1 MNKQADMLF
10 RFIQRLTPNNP
21 KATVKVFIYDG
32 SVDYI
37 GDMDIESKDQDM
49 YIKIPSP
56 LDQFIEKI
64 VDDNLDKVYEKQ
76 QSDDTGFFVVT
87 LTIIPDERKFIIDA
101 DAQYYDTQGSETEY
115 DLEDEKP
122 EWFEIVG
129 EYFDSIGNVKSV
141 YATYEGGGDNGY
153 INSKAETNN
162 GNEVELTDDIEKIL
176 YRMLLNNYSG
186 WEINEGSQGSFY
198 ITRETVIIEHEWNVE
213 KTRDMYLDIQIKV

>member
-10 RFIQRLTPNNP
+10 RFIERLMPNNP

-76 QSDDTGFFVVT
+76 QSDDTGYFSVT

-101 DAQYYDTQGSETEY
+101 EAQYYDTQGSETEY
-115 DLEDEKP
+115 YLEDEKP
-122 EWFEIVG
+122 EWFKIVG
-129 EYFDSIGNVKSV
+129 EYFDSIGNVESV
-141 YATYEGGGDNGY
+141 YATYEGVGDDGY
-153 INSKAETNN
+153 INEWAETDN
-162 GNEVELTDDIEKIL
+162 GTTVKITDNITKIL
-176 YRMLLNNYSG
+176 YRILSNNYSG
-186 WEINEGSQGSFY
+186 WEVNEGSRGSFY
-198 ITRETVIIEHEWNVE
+198 ITKKTIVVQHEWNVE
-213 KTRDMYLDIQIKV
+213 RARDMYLDIQIKV